1 MRTEI
6 EDALA
11 AWRDA
16 ARRLDNA
23 VDGDREALSAEVER
37 HRDHFHR
44 LSARHMMDRI
54 DALHDAEARR
64 MAAVPSTDPFHE
76 AARDEKAIAAEIWES
91 ARMSDEETPATPV
104 DEDATVH

>member
-23 VDGDREALSAEVER
+23 VDGDLEALSAEVER

-54 DALHDAEARR
+54 DPLQRCRVDARR
-64 MAAVPSTDPFHE
+64 GRRCPPSLTARKRASRPPFRQRRAVKPRS
-76 AARDEKAIAAEIWES
+76 
-91 ARMSDEETPATPV
+91 
-104 DEDATVH
+104 